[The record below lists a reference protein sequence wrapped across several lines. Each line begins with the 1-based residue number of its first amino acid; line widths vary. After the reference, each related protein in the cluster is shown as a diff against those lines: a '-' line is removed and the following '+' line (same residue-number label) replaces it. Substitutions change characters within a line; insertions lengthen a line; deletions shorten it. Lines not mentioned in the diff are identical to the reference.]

1 MNINVDNDWQPFL
14 TNELAKSKYTALK
27 TFIDHEYQNKTIFPE
42 QNRIFESFK
51 LTPFAEVK
59 VCLLGQDPYHE
70 EHQAH
75 GLSFSVLPGEKIPP
89 SLRNMYKELE
99 SDLGIQPVNH
109 GYLKDWARQG
119 VLMLNTVLTVQEG
132 AANSHRNQGWEMLTD
147 AVIQHLSESDQ
158 PVIFVLWG
166 KSAQDKVKLIDTDH
180 NFVIISPHPSPLA
193 AYRGFFG
200 SKPFSKINQNLTS
213 RGLQPIDWQLPIHV

>member
-14 TNELAKSKYTALK
+14 TNELTKSKYTALK
-27 TFIDHEYQNKTIFPE
+27 IFIDHEYQSKTIYPE
-42 QNRIFESFK
+42 QNRIFESFN

-99 SDLGIQPVNH
+99 SDLGIRPVSH
-109 GYLKDWARQG
+109 GYLKDWAKQG

-132 AANSHRNQGWEMLTD
+132 TANSHRNQGWEMLTD
-147 AVIQHLSESDQ
+147 AVIQHLSESNQ

-180 NFVIISPHPSPLA
+180 NFVITSPHPSPLA

-213 RGLQPIDWQLPIHV
+213 RGLQPIDWQLPINV